1 MSKFSTYQELPK
13 CTPLGFEVVQCPEAI
28 WQQILEIYRLAKED
42 PHIEGFPGKERIIG
56 GGDTEI
62 YRLDFFKERRDQIHK
77 ALQPLH
83 EAWAGR
89 ALIPT
94 FVYGIR
100 SYLHGTNLEMHRDR
114 IETHHISSI
123 IIVATAETQPWP
135 LHIEDHTG
143 KLHKI
148 YTEPGQI
155 ILYESATCL
164 HGRPELFQGEYYR
177 NFYVHYKFVQ
187 PRFAGQKAEA

>member
-1 MSKFSTYQELPK
+1 
-13 CTPLGFEVVQCPEAI
+13 
-28 WQQILEIYRLAKED
+28 
-42 PHIEGFPGKERIIG
+42 
-56 GGDTEI
+56 
-62 YRLDFFKERRDQIHK
+62 
-77 ALQPLH
+77 
-83 EAWAGR
+83 
-89 ALIPT
+89 
-94 FVYGIR
+94 
-100 SYLHGTNLEMHRDR
+100 MHRDR